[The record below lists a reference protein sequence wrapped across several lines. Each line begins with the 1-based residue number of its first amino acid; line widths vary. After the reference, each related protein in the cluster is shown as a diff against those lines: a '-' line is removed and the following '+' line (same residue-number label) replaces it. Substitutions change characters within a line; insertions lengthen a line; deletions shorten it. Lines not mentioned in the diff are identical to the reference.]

1 MFNFNKKPEIKKEP
15 DYTNWE
21 KDFGFLNLVASRK
34 KGISKEFLIATYN
47 RQKAETDYLTDDE
60 IEPVISKIVLE
71 IVEQLGSNYKNF
83 LIDKYFGTMENMII
97 YISEDVYVD
106 LISDTINRNVKKIT
120 SNLQKK
126 IISTISGMNKKD

>member
-1 MFNFNKKPEIKKEP
+1 MFKKKPEIKKEP

-21 KDFGFLNLVASRK
+21 KDFGFLTLITNRK

-47 RQKAETDYLTDDE
+47 RQKAETDYLTDEE
-60 IEPVISKIVLE
+60 IEPVVSKIVFE
-71 IVEQLGSNYKNF
+71 IIGQLGKKYKDF
-83 LIDKYFGTMENMII
+83 LVDKYFGTDENLIS

-106 LISDTINRNVKKIT
+106 LVSDTINRNVKKIT

-126 IISTISGMNKKD
+126 IISSISGMNKKD